1 MEIYGLPPIG
11 QIRPMDGA
19 QLHPPWVVYAGGRFS
34 VYQEW
39 KTKNAAAT
47 RQTPAAAWFQRRC
60 SPK

>member
-1 MEIYGLPPIG
+1 MYGLKPVPFKA
-11 QIRPMDGA
+11 PD
-19 QLHPPWVVYAGGRFS
+19 GGRP

-39 KTKNAAAT
+39 KTKKPAAT